1 MISFL
6 ICLRFIFSPGIKQL
20 PGPDIDLAVKTFG
33 VFAL

>member
-6 ICLRFIFSPGIKQL
+6 ICFALYFFPGIKQL
-20 PGPDIDLAVKTFG
+20 PGPDIDLPVKTFG